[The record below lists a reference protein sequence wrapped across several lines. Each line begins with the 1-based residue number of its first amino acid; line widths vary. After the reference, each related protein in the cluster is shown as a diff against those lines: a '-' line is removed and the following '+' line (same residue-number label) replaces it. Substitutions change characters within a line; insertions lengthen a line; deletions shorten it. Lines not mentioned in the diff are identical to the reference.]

1 MSDTVEEKNI
11 GEQNLG
17 SINPSTSILSNSKRQ
32 IRTLEG
38 GNGNIRQIS
47 REENIVDEMV
57 LQNLLERLQIS
68 ALEDGTNSFK
78 GWVVGD
84 KDCKVRDVLKTGGIG
99 ANVAEVDGQIGCVH
113 SCVEVEEVV
122 AAGEE
127 LKGCAEAEDCV
138 DLVDDDRVTNLDV
151 LQEVSMSFISSKN
164 GNLRLRSRR
173 KEFLHQ
179 R

>member
-1 MSDTVEEKNI
+1 MSDTVEKKNI
-11 GEQNLG
+11 SEQNL
-17 SINPSTSILSNSKRQ
+17 STVHPSTSILSNSKCQ
-32 IRTLEG
+32 IRALKAR
-38 GNGNIRQIS
+38 NSDIRQIC

-57 LQNLLERLQIS
+57 LEHLLERLQIS
-68 ALEDGTNSFK
+68 ALEDRADGFK

-84 KDCKVRDVLKTGGIG
+84 KHGKVGDVLKTRDVV
-99 ANVAEVDGQIGCVH
+99 ANVAEIVGQIGCVH
-113 SCVEVEEVV
+113 GGVEVEEVV

-127 LKGCAEAEDCV
+127 LKGSAEAEDCV